1 MGLFSKSV
9 VRMFAAAVIFI
20 VQQYRIENLQKEN
33 ALLEI
38 SVAELESSNIG
49 KSEHNTEVLAYQQ
62 QLEKELFDA
71 QQRISTL
78 LSEHKNFQ
86 ANTLPPQKKEGAKA
100 PFSENR
106 NTMAKSESEELHEL
120 YELYNKPL

>member
-1 MGLFSKSV
+1 MGLFGKSYV
-9 VRMFAAAVIFI
+9 WFFAAAVIVI

-38 SVAELESSNIG
+38 SVAELENSNIG
-49 KSEHNTEVLAYQQ
+49 KTAHNTEVLAYQQ
-62 QLEKELFDA
+62 QLEKELFNA

-78 LSEHKNFQ
+78 LSEHKKFQ
-86 ANTLPPQKKEGAKA
+86 ANTLPPPKKEGAKA

-106 NTMAKSESEELHEL
+106 NTTAKSEPKELYEL